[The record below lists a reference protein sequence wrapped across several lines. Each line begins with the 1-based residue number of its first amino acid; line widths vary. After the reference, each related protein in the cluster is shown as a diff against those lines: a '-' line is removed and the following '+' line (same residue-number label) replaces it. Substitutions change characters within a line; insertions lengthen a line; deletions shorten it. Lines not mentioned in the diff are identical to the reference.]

1 MQLALHRCSEPVVTV
16 MTVTPGL
23 LFARC
28 QARVTESGSEKQS
41 PRGSHEGGTATEPSM
56 GIREGDA

>member
-16 MTVTPGL
+16 MTVTLGL
-23 LFARC
+23 LFARV
-28 QARVTESGSEKQS
+28 AESGSEKQS

-56 GIREGDA
+56 GISEGDA